1 MWPSRSTASADPP
14 GCQQILRSSPK
25 SSSVEGSDR
34 HNDIFCAVLLN
45 KTPFDLGAEI
55 HFFLR
60 SFHISQLTGLQGE
73 VEEILKNNFFQV
85 ALIDY

>member
-1 MWPSRSTASADPP
+1 M
-14 GCQQILRSSPK
+14 
-25 SSSVEGSDR
+25 EGSDR

-73 VEEILKNNFFQV
+73 VEEILKNNFFKV
-85 ALIDY
+85 ALIIKWHK